1 VGDTENHRESR
12 KSFQVHDYPLW
23 KLEQVAE
30 DVLKDAKFCIQ
41 NYHVDI
47 EKLIE
52 HKYGI
57 IIDIHYNLQLKSG
70 VMAYMLTQ
78 GNRLFIDDKLI
89 DNPRNAKR
97 YRFTL
102 AEELAHF
109 IIHKDV
115 YKDCKT
121 INERLERE
129 SLLTRQ
135 EQWFLETNAK
145 ALASAILMPKFIIEE
160 RINNLFSTIG
170 NSAGHTYSII
180 AILSHDFD
188 VNPRAVR
195 RRLIN
200 LGYHKRSN
208 LKLKEE

>member
-1 VGDTENHRESR
+1 VGDIEKRQGKRNIPE
-12 KSFQVHDYPLW
+12 VHDYPLW
-23 KLEQVAE
+23 KLEQIAE
-30 DVLKDAKFCIQ
+30 DVLKDATFCIQ
-41 NYHVDI
+41 EYRIDI
-47 EKLIE
+47 EKLIDQ
-52 HKYGI
+52 KYEI
-57 IIDIHYNLQLKSG
+57 IIDIHYNLQPKYD

-78 GNRLFIDDKLI
+78 SKRLFIDDNLF

-121 INERLERE
+121 LNERVGRE
-129 SLLTRQ
+129 ALLTSR
-135 EQWFLETNAK
+135 EQWYMETNAK
-145 ALASAILMPKFIIEE
+145 ALASAILMPKSLIESRVNE
-160 RINNLFSTIG
+160 LLTVIG
-170 NSAGHTYSII
+170 NSTTHTVSVIT
-180 AILSHDFD
+180 ILSHDCD